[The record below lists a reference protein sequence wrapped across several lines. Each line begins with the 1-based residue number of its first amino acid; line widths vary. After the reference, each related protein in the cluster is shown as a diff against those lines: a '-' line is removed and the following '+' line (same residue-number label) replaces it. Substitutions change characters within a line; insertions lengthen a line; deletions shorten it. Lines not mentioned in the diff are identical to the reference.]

1 MDPSSSYQK
10 LVLENLKEMQ
20 ETVKRFQ
27 NIQILQQQRIIQL
40 GRQLESYR
48 ARQAEFAPFSRL
60 PPELRRY
67 IWRLAIPPQIFR
79 PFRYL
84 EPSHLERKS
93 LPPPTISRVC
103 QEARLVAY
111 QQGALYR
118 HWFLA
123 PVFWTWFSGRRDILD
138 LSSYCISENGFIPL
152 QTGLL
157 RGARAIILDVG
168 LINDLS
174 ITGMNS
180 KSSNLQSVNTIYLSV
195 GNPFQVENRSWQP
208 QAVAQLFRGQS
219 FALID
224 VEDDNELKRLEQIL
238 EISDSDDVDDVNGMG
253 WWHTEAVTRLEGII
267 RPPVEKMKAWRD
279 ARLLLS
285 KGWMSH
291 RYPMLPLA
299 ESFLD
304 QMSQEEAEKMYPQ
317 LPTVRLVQT
326 FELTPVSRF
335 TKRRV
340 REDVRG

>member
-1 MDPSSSYQK
+1 MDLSSYNQK
-10 LVLENLKEMQ
+10 SILESLKEMQ

-27 NIQILQQQRIIQL
+27 NIQFLQEQRIIQL

-48 ARQAEFAPFSRL
+48 ARQAEFAPFKRL

-67 IWRLAIPPQIFR
+67 IWKLAIPPQIFR

-84 EPSHLERKS
+84 EPSHLELKS

-103 QEARLVAY
+103 REARVVAC
-111 QQGALYR
+111 QQGMLYH

-152 QTGLL
+152 QAGLL
-157 RGARAIILDVG
+157 RVARTIILDVG
-168 LINDLS
+168 LVNELS
-174 ITGMNS
+174 IAGLNG
-180 KSSNLQSVNTIYLSV
+180 KSSHLQSVNTIYLSV

-208 QAVAQLFRGQS
+208 QAVARLFRDQS

-224 VEDDNELKRLEQIL
+224 VEDDQELEHLEQIL
-238 EISDSDDVDDVNGMG
+238 EMSDSYDIHAMG
-253 WWHTEAVTRLEGII
+253 WWHKEAVTRLQGRI
-267 RPPVEKMKAWRD
+267 RPPAEKMKAWRD
-279 ARLLLS
+279 AKLLLL

-299 ESFLD
+299 ESFFD
-304 QMSQEEAEKMYPQ
+304 QMSHQEARKLYHQ
-317 LPTVRLVQT
+317 LPTVKLVQT
-326 FELTPVSRF
+326 FELIPVSRF
-335 TKRRV
+335 AKRRM
-340 REDVRG
+340 REDIRG